1 MSRLLKFEFRKLFRQ
16 KSFYICGIILLGLIL
31 LTTFTMNLLLEMSQS
46 MIEADG
52 VSVTVMGD
60 ESTFTGL
67 YMLATA
73 LSNSNFSIVFAVF
86 VSLFVCSDHIQ
97 RHLEKCNCQRLW
109 TRSDLR
115 LKIHCLTGCSNCL
128 YGFLLVDRFSF
139 RYCSLG
145 RRQSP
150 GRPDRLGLY
159 RNPSAAAAGRICIY
173 FPVFPDFLPAEEDR
187 RGNLRKHRRTACYR
201 HAAFIVRRF
210 DSQRFLQRCGLLAG

>member
-86 VSLFVCSDHIQ
+86 VSLFVCSDHT
-97 RHLEKCNCQRLW
+97 ND
-109 TRSDLR
+109 T
-115 LKIHCLTGCSNCL
+115 LKNVIAKGYGRVPIYASKYIVSLVAATVYTVFCWLTG
-128 YGFLLVDRFSF
+128 FLSGTALW
-139 RYCSLG
+139 G

>member
-73 LSNSNFSIVFAVF
+73 LSNSNFSIVFAVL
-86 VSLFVCSDHIQ
+86 SPCS
-97 RHLEKCNCQRLW
+97 C
-109 TRSDLR
+109 
-115 LKIHCLTGCSNCL
+115 
-128 YGFLLVDRFSF
+128 
-139 RYCSLG
+139 
-145 RRQSP
+145 
-150 GRPDRLGLY
+150 
-159 RNPSAAAAGRICIY
+159 AATT
-173 FPVFPDFLPAEEDR
+173 PTTP
-187 RGNLRKHRRTACYR
+187 
-201 HAAFIVRRF
+201 
-210 DSQRFLQRCGLLAG
+210 